1 MSEGLENESFHHI
14 YFRDIFGS
22 ELVYINLSMN
32 NEDRNRRLME
42 RHEGNE
48 QVAKFLK
55 VILLIQSHAAKLTYS
70 YNNDNRTLWML

>member
-14 YFRDIFGS
+14 YIRNIFGP
-22 ELVYINLSMN
+22 ELVFINLSMN
-32 NEDRNRRLME
+32 DEDRNRRLME

-55 VILLIQSHAAKLTYS
+55 VILLIQSQEAKL
-70 YNNDNRTLWML
+70 NNTNRTSWML